1 MTLSNSYR
9 RPEFDVLFRRL
20 EEEPRH
26 AIQVVYGPRQVG
38 KSTLMAQIAEAS
50 RKITHLASA
59 DAVPAADAS
68 WIRVQWDQL
77 RMRLAAEPGAS
88 GILIID
94 EIQKISNWSEQVK
107 NEWDADTLARRP
119 IHVVLLGSSRVW
131 LQKGL
136 GESLAGRFEA
146 TYLGHWSY
154 PEMRDAFGFTP
165 EQHVWF
171 GGYPGAVPFI
181 HDEPRWKAYIRDSLI
196 DSSIQRDVLM
206 LTPIQK
212 PALMRRLFELGT
224 AYSGQ
229 MVSYTKLMGQLQDA
243 GNTTTLAHYL
253 EALDSAGLLAGIEKY
268 SPDKLRQRASSPK
281 FQVHNMALMSAG
293 EAMDVS
299 EVRNRP
305 ERWDRWVESAVG
317 AHLLNFAR
325 RTRTELFYWRDGD
338 DEMDFIL
345 LNKGRVTAIEVKSGD
360 RQSPGGLSAFAKRH
374 HADRLILVGQDGLPW
389 QTFLQMDVT
398 DVAG

>member
-1 MTLSNSYR
+1 
-9 RPEFDVLFRRL
+9 
-20 EEEPRH
+20 
-26 AIQVVYGPRQVG
+26 
-38 KSTLMAQIAEAS
+38 MAQIAEAS
-50 RKITHLASA
+50 RKLTHLASA

-68 WIRVQWDQL
+68 WIRVQWDRI
-77 RMRLAAEPGAS
+77 RMRLATEPGAS
-88 GILIID
+88 GILILD
-94 EIQKISNWSEQVK
+94 EIQKIADWSEQVK

-181 HDEPRWKAYIRDSLI
+181 DDEPRWKAYIRDSLI

-212 PALMRRLFELGT
+212 PALMRRLFNLGT

-229 MVSYTKLMGQLQDA
+229 TVSYTKLMGQLQDA
-243 GNTTTLAHYL
+243 GNTTTLSHYL

-293 EAMDVS
+293 EALGFS
-299 EVRNRP
+299 KVRNRP
-305 ERWDRWVESAVG
+305 ERWGRWVESAVG

-325 RTRTELFYWRDGD
+325 RTRSELFCWRDGD
-338 DEMDFIL
+338 DEVDFIL
-345 LNKGRVTAIEVKSGD
+345 LNKGRVTAIEVISGA
-360 RQSPGGLSAFAKRH
+360 RQSPGGLSAFVKRH
-374 HADRLILVGQDGLPW
+374 HADRLFLVGQDGLPW
-389 QTFLQMDVT
+389 QTFLQMDPADMT
-398 DVAG
+398 G